1 MTVGENNPMKG
12 KNDGNRRK
20 GRKRLGIENG
30 EETKHSGIEGKGEGG
45 RGASWVGGAGA
56 LTVVTLAEAGGGGTK
71 SAVQM
76 KRKATR
82 TRTTEE
88 ITGVWREKKRKLDS
102 N

>member
-1 MTVGENNPMKG
+1 M
-12 KNDGNRRK
+12 
-20 GRKRLGIENG
+20 
-30 EETKHSGIEGKGEGG
+30 
-45 RGASWVGGAGA
+45 GGAGA

-88 ITGVWREKKRKLDS
+88 ITRLEGKEKKTG
-102 N
+102 